1 MRISRREILAGAGA
15 LAASA
20 ASGSATAQSF
30 AFKPN
35 QRYPEP
41 SLEILDPSFLKY
53 RIYSSTIEQIASG
66 MRWAEGPAYFPDGGY
81 LLWSDIPNNRI
92 MKYDEK
98 DGSVSV
104 FRSPSNFAN
113 GNTRDRQG
121 RLVTCEHSVTRR
133 ITRTEKDEI
142 GRAHV

>member
-1 MRISRREILAGAGA
+1 MSMSRRDVMAGAGA
-15 LAASA
+15 VAASVVTNKA
-20 ASGSATAQSF
+20 MAQSF

-53 RIYSSTIEQIASG
+53 RIYSSTIEQVASG
-66 MRWAEGPAYFPDGGY
+66 MRWSEGPAYFPDGGY

-92 MKYDEK
+92 MKYSEV

-104 FRSPSNFAN
+104 FRSPSHFAN

-121 RLVTCEHSVTRR
+121 RPFTGEHSGTRS
-133 ITRTEKDEI
+133 ITRTEKD
-142 GRAHV
+142 